1 MTLAGGAEPAAAPP
15 PGSPWDD
22 AIEGAALAFVD
33 LEMTGLDPASDRVV
47 EVCIERWVGETRV
60 ASLASL
66 VLPGTRAG
74 GAAHVHGLDEAA
86 LAGAPSFASL
96 APQIHALLSGAV
108 LVAHAARWDVAFLE
122 AELARADAPL
132 RIPHYV
138 DTLVLARRAFAF
150 RSYSLDALTQELA
163 IPRGRAHRAE
173 DDVAAL
179 RAVFA
184 RTVAVLAPVSVRDLL
199 AGPHRRA
206 QGARGHPPRV
216 RRGHRA
222 RGRRRRDVP
231 SVATPCRPD
240 DDDPDG
246 GPPGS
251 PAGEGHR
258 LRAAREGAARAPGR
272 PDPAGR
278 PRPERRHVSPPPGA
292 SLVSATRKGVP
303 NS

>member
-1 MTLAGGAEPAAAPP
+1 MGRRDARRIPGEPRPAG
-15 PGSPWDD
+15 D
-22 AIEGAALAFVD
+22 AG
-33 LEMTGLDPASDRVV
+33 R
-47 EVCIERWVGETRV
+47 
-60 ASLASL
+60 
-66 VLPGTRAG
+66 

-184 RTVAVLAPVSVRDLL
+184 RTVAVLAPVSVRDLWQVRIAERKAREAILL
-199 AGPHRRA
+199 ACDAAIEHAVAVVVTYRPSRRPA
-206 QGARGHPPRV
+206 VPMTMILTEV
-216 RRGHRA
+216 RRDSPLARVIGYELPG
-222 RGRRRRDVP
+222 RGRRELRADRILRVDPAP
-231 SVATPCRPD
+231 SVDT
-240 DDDPDG
+240 
-246 GPPGS
+246 
-251 PAGEGHR
+251 
-258 LRAAREGAARAPGR
+258 
-272 PDPAGR
+272 
-278 PRPERRHVSPPPGA
+278 
-292 SLVSATRKGVP
+292 
-303 NS
+303 